1 MLFSHPA
8 RFDSDQSFGGLSIR
22 LSAAPGILLGKW
34 MVFLRFWG
42 PDARAAVLVRVEALR
57 IGRFGGARFATRG
70 ASIRKENEVSGKTL
84 VARFAFRSKLPAS
97 SLVKTALSCITVS
110 AVPFLPERNRL
121 LDTLST
127 RGSEDATV

>member
-1 MLFSHPA
+1 MSFSHPA

-22 LSAAPGILLGKW
+22 LSAAPGILGKW

-57 IGRFGGARFATRG
+57 IGRFGGASFATRG
-70 ASIRKENEVSGKTL
+70 ASIWKENEVSGKTL

-97 SLVKTALSCITVS
+97 SLV
-110 AVPFLPERNRL
+110 
-121 LDTLST
+121 
-127 RGSEDATV
+127 

>member
-1 MLFSHPA
+1 MSFSHPA
-8 RFDSDQSFGGLSIR
+8 RFDSDQSFGGFNIR

-42 PDARAAVLVRVEALR
+42 PNAWAVLVRVEALR
-57 IGRFGGARFATRG
+57 IGRFGGARFSTRG
-70 ASIRKENEVSGKTL
+70 VSIRKENEVSGKTL
-84 VARFAFRSKLPAS
+84 VARFAFRSKPPAS